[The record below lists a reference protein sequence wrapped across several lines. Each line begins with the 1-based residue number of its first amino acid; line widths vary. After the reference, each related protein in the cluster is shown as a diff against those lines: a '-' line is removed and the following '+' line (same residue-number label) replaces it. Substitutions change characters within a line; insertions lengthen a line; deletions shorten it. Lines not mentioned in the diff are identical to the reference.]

1 MSAAQAL
8 KAARAAGIELDI
20 DGDDLLWAAP
30 EQPPTAVLD
39 LLARHK
45 TGIVRLLRSGGDGS
59 SAEDWQAFFDER
71 AGIAEFD
78 GGLPRGQ
85 AEEPK
90 PSPIVKL
97 IKPPPEG
104 CHMCGFGDIDGD
116 SLGQF
121 DDDDGGCVWLHQC
134 CWRAWK
140 QGLRFDACCVCG
152 ESCDGGDWLLPYIG
166 GATDGRWFH
175 KRCRNE
181 FVAGWRAK
189 HAG

>member
-1 MSAAQAL
+1 M
-8 KAARAAGIELDI
+8 
-20 DGDDLLWAAP
+20 
-30 EQPPTAVLD
+30 TV
-39 LLARHK
+39 
-45 TGIVRLLRSGGDGS
+45 
-59 SAEDWQAFFDER
+59 
-71 AGIAEFD
+71 
-78 GGLPRGQ
+78 
-85 AEEPK
+85 
-90 PSPIVKL
+90 

-116 SLGQF
+116 PLGQF
-121 DDDDGGCVWLHQC
+121 DDGDGGCVWLHQC

-140 QGLRFDACCVCG
+140 QGLRIDACCVCG
-152 ESCDGGDWLLPYIG
+152 ESCDGGDLLLPYIG